1 MVGRQDWHWLQ
12 LDPRSLREWAMSPL
26 AIMLGLRPTTPAEC
40 ARLPERVRVTDVL
53 RDDGAL
59 PEDCIYVGMGHHS
72 HRIPTTQWKSPW
84 VAGHSCT
91 HDEWLP
97 LYVEHIRRSH
107 CGTSGQLPT
116 LSGKRL
122 ACDCDLDEVCEADA
136 VAGLCFDFTSPSPS
150 GWKGATGRAHD
161 NAGI

>member
-107 CGTSGQLPT
+107 LWHQLPT

-136 VAGLCFDFTSPSPS
+136 LAGLCFDFKSPSPS